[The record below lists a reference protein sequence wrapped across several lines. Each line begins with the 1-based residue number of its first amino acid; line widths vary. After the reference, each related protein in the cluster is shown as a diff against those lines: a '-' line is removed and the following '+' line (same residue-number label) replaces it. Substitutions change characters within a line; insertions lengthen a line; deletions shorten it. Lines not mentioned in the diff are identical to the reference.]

1 MSTLKELEQ
10 LLASGRLGRREFMTR
25 ASALGLATAMSP
37 ALSIT
42 PARAS
47 TPKRGGRFRMAT
59 NDGDPADT
67 LDPALAL
74 TGHSIYV
81 QMQLRNCLVE
91 VDHKSQAIP
100 ELAESYEPSPDAK
113 QWTFE
118 LRKGVEFHNGKTL
131 DAEDVIYSINH
142 HRGEDTK
149 SGEKANLEQVVDVK
163 ADGKHTVV
171 FTLAG
176 GNADF
181 PYVLTAW
188 GLPIVPNGSDPTTG
202 MGTGGY
208 VLESWE
214 PGISAVTK
222 RNPNYWKAGHANFD
236 EVETLVIAD
245 IASRT
250 NALKTG
256 QIDAMYDPD
265 PKTVHL
271 LEETPGI
278 KVIRLPGRIHRT
290 IPMLTDTPP
299 FDNNDVRLAL
309 KYAIDRE
316 QILDIIARGY
326 GTLGNDH
333 SIAPGYRYHASELP
347 QRQYDPDKAKFHLKK
362 AGMLDHTFKL
372 HTGTS
377 MPFSGASDM
386 AVLFREHVVKAG
398 IKMEVVR
405 EPDDGYWSNVW
416 QKKPWCVSYWSG
428 RATEDWM
435 LTMVYAG
442 DAAWNDSHWKHERF
456 DQLLV
461 QARSEL
467 DETRRRDMYV
477 ELQRLLRDEGGVIVP
492 VFLDL
497 MMATSDQVGFGRGRV
512 SGPVR

>member
-1 MSTLKELEQ
+1 MAWIGGDEARPDYFVTLNGLDKVVVPAARRVASPAGACYISLRISDVHSTGPAAQRGEGPARSSSSAPLSNGRVLPPRAAEEQTMSTLKELEQ
-10 LLASGRLGRREFMTR
+10 LLASGRIGRREFMTR

-37 ALSIT
+37 ALLIT

-202 MGTGGY
+202 WGP
-208 VLESWE
+208 E
-214 PGISAVTK
+214 
-222 RNPNYWKAGHANFD
+222 
-236 EVETLVIAD
+236 
-245 IASRT
+245 
-250 NALKTG
+250 
-256 QIDAMYDPD
+256 
-265 PKTVHL
+265 
-271 LEETPGI
+271 
-278 KVIRLPGRIHRT
+278 
-290 IPMLTDTPP
+290 
-299 FDNNDVRLAL
+299 
-309 KYAIDRE
+309 
-316 QILDIIARGY
+316 
-326 GTLGNDH
+326 
-333 SIAPGYRYHASELP
+333 
-347 QRQYDPDKAKFHLKK
+347 
-362 AGMLDHTFKL
+362 
-372 HTGTS
+372 
-377 MPFSGASDM
+377 
-386 AVLFREHVVKAG
+386 
-398 IKMEVVR
+398 
-405 EPDDGYWSNVW
+405 
-416 QKKPWCVSYWSG
+416 
-428 RATEDWM
+428 
-435 LTMVYAG
+435 
-442 DAAWNDSHWKHERF
+442 
-456 DQLLV
+456 
-461 QARSEL
+461 
-467 DETRRRDMYV
+467 
-477 ELQRLLRDEGGVIVP
+477 
-492 VFLDL
+492 
-497 MMATSDQVGFGRGRV
+497 ATSWSPGSRASPR
-512 SGPVR
+512 